1 MNAPFI
7 LNRDKPFRRIPVGQI
22 SRNPGQPRRIFDRDA
37 LEQLAD
43 SIARFGV
50 ITPLTVR
57 KADGGY
63 ELIAGERRL
72 RAAKLAGL
80 SAVPCYILEADD
92 EGSSLM
98 ALIENLQRRDLDCF
112 EEAQSLQRLT
122 QLYGMTQEQAAQR
135 IGKTQSAVAN
145 KLRLLRLAPE
155 TVLTV
160 RTHGLTERH
169 ARALLRITDPEA
181 QSAAALH
188 IARQQMNVAQAERYI
203 DQCVTA
209 APPRQKRRVVVRD
222 VKIFLNTIDRAVSTM
237 RQAGFNAQLSRRQE
251 GEDILLTVKIPAAY
265 HGNSAVSRETAG

>member
-1 MNAPFI
+1 MNSPFI
-7 LNRDKPFRRIPVGQI
+7 LGKDKPFRRIPVEQI
-22 SRNPGQPRRIFDRDA
+22 SRNPGQPRRIFDRKA
-37 LEQLAD
+37 LEELAD

-57 KADGGY
+57 KSDGGY

-80 SAVPCYILEADD
+80 TAVPCYILEADD

-155 TVLTV
+155 TVMIV
-160 RTHGLTERH
+160 REHGLTERH
-169 ARALLRITDPEA
+169 ARALLRLPDDTTKLQAI
-181 QSAAALH
+181 SL
-188 IARQQMNVAQAERYI
+188 IGKLGMNTERAERYI
-203 DQCVTA
+203 ES
-209 APPRQKRRVVVRD
+209 
-222 VKIFLNTIDRAVSTM
+222 LL
-237 RQAGFNAQLSRRQE
+237 QAKSLPQNR
-251 GEDILLTVKIPAAY
+251 T
-265 HGNSAVSRETAG
+265 